1 MSLRHFFQERLDAL
15 PTTFQA
21 AYWMLISAFGYSASI
36 AIVHHLTARL
46 PIFEIALARNVFG
59 LMFMLP
65 WLMKVGLG
73 AMRTS
78 HIGKHAVRGLLSA
91 ANVWFL
97 FAALAYAPVADV
109 SAITFMMPI
118 GASVLAVLILTLEL
132 PHRSAGF
139 VIGGGI
145 ALIACVLLARWVAR
159 CPSCGL
165 DARYYPVEAAGSKLL
180 RFRSINWFAPER
192 CPHCNADL
200 LENR

>member
-1 MSLRHFFQERLDAL
+1 MWRDRPRLL
-15 PTTFQA
+15 GHTVNQ
-21 AYWMLISAFGYSASI
+21 
-36 AIVHHLTARL
+36 RL
-46 PIFEIALARNVFG
+46 AG
-59 LMFMLP
+59 LY
-65 WLMKVGLG
+65 
-73 AMRTS
+73 
-78 HIGKHAVRGLLSA
+78 LLY
-91 ANVWFL
+91 V
-97 FAALAYAPVADV
+97 
-109 SAITFMMPI
+109 
-118 GASVLAVLILTLEL
+118 VLAVLILTLEL